1 MVLLMKIDVMDIPD
15 KQKELLK
22 KLGITEVEQL
32 AGMNE
37 NMLAMIS
44 GLSVETCEKIIKK
57 SWKYYDVTMMDANQ
71 LLEIEEKGFIPTPLE
86 KLNKV
91 LGGGLELGTS
101 VSLYGPYASGKTEFC
116 FTQAVIQANEGN
128 TVIFIDTEQT
138 FSIKRYE
145 EIAIA
150 RGLDIKRVMENIRV
164 IKAPSSA
171 ELMLLSYKLPQHLQ
185 RFKES
190 GKPVK
195 LVIIDSIV
203 SPFRSDYAG
212 LKDLVARQQNL
223 NHTIRMFNRMANF
236 FDLVVL
242 MTNQVVAVP
251 DSFIKYVA
259 AGGHVFAH
267 NVNLII
273 RLKKMQKKNLRSWRI
288 DDSPKIPSVEGF
300 FKITEKG
307 VEDAE
312 L

>member
-1 MVLLMKIDVMDIPD
+1 MEIPQ
-15 KQKELLK
+15 KQKEILK
-22 KLGITEVEQL
+22 GLGITKVEQL

-44 GLSVETCEKIIKK
+44 GFSVETAEKIIKT
-57 SWKYYDVTMMDANQ
+57 SWKYYEVNFLDSKELM
-71 LLEIEEKGFIPTPLE
+71 EIEQKGFLKTPLK
-86 KLNKV
+86 KLNDV
-91 LGGGLELGTS
+91 LGGGFEIGTS

-116 FTQAVIQANEGN
+116 FTQSAITASEGN
-128 TVIFIDTEQT
+128 IVIFIDTEQT

-145 EIAIA
+145 EIVIA
-150 RGLDIKRVMENIRV
+150 RGLDVQKAMENIKV

-171 ELMLLSYKLPQHLQ
+171 ELMLLSYKLPSHLQ
-185 RFKES
+185 RFKEK

-195 LVIIDSIV
+195 LIVIDSLM

-223 NHTIRMFNRMANF
+223 NHTIRMFNRMASF

-242 MTNQVVAVP
+242 VTNQVVAVP

-259 AGGHVFAH
+259 AGGHVFSH
-267 NVNLII
+267 NLATII
-273 RLKKMQKKNLRSWRI
+273 RLKKTVKKRLRSWRI
-288 DDSPKIPSVEGF
+288 DDSPKIPEVEGF

-307 VEDAE
+307 VEDVE
-312 L
+312 MK